1 MFESDWMLIRILS
14 YKIAR
19 LERCKRQHSSLES
32 PLPVMQT
39 TKSSCEIF
47 APPLG
52 SFFPFFFFSLKWAFH
67 FPDCLPR
74 QLIPLISPATGGCEL
89 SQMWEHLFCMAYTRT
104 SSRETYSLGVFF
116 FFFLLT
122 PSYVYDALQALS
134 TRLHSITAGLW
145 ITIGTYISSSFARAA
160 SALTADALSLTLK
173 LLEDTS
179 QFGKMSGGD
188 LASSESCCF
197 PLPEDFVLNGE
208 LSSQTSEILSRKL
221 VPFGI
226 REVWRLRK
234 KEKKRYIKSLRWKC
248 C

>member
-1 MFESDWMLIRILS
+1 MVESDWMLIRILS

-116 FFFLLT
+116 FFFSPDSILRIWC
-122 PSYVYDALQALS
+122 PSS
-134 TRLHSITAGLW
+134 TFHT
-145 ITIGTYISSSFARAA
+145 
-160 SALTADALSLTLK
+160 SALDYSRPMNNYRHIYLLQLCEGCFSFDCWRSLLDA
-173 LLEDTS
+173 
-179 QFGKMSGGD
+179 
-188 LASSESCCF
+188 
-197 PLPEDFVLNGE
+197 
-208 LSSQTSEILSRKL
+208 
-221 VPFGI
+221 
-226 REVWRLRK
+226 
-234 KEKKRYIKSLRWKC
+234 
-248 C
+248 